1 MARPV
6 AEIGLWRA
14 HVACG
19 LPEAEQFLVC
29 HATQSGPKGFQANPF
44 SPARSY
50 IANLAVAPSHLQL
63 ERWPLLSSG
72 RPLRR
77 LLLLA
82 PDRWRLAFRFQ
93 LRQFELD
100 DGYGFF
106 DRFELVADA
115 FDGFRVTHRSLVS
128 SKRPEYFRG
137 PRNETRA
144 IPSCHALCGSTGD
157 DWPY

>member
-50 IANLAVAPSHLQL
+50 IADLAVVPSHLQL
-63 ERWPLLSSG
+63 ERRPLLNSRG
-72 RPLRR
+72 PLRR

-82 PDRWRLAFRFQ
+82 PSRWRLAFRFQ
-93 LRQFELD
+93 LRQLELD
-100 DGYGFF
+100 GGYGFF
-106 DRFELVADA
+106 NRFELLADG
-115 FDGFRVTHRSLVS
+115 FDGFLVTH
-128 SKRPEYFRG
+128 G
-137 PRNETRA
+137 
-144 IPSCHALCGSTGD
+144 C
-157 DWPY
+157 